1 MTSGRF
7 MHDEWSVQRL
17 LVLSATALIISA
29 CGASQPGA
37 PTAPT
42 VPPSTGDIPVTGSSQ
57 LGWDQTL
64 SDSQEL
70 ERLRFAVYV
79 DDSLTRMD
87 LPAASCAQPS
97 SSQAVVSCVSPLPA
111 LIPGRHTLA
120 MVAYDVENG
129 LESGRSN
136 ALTVVFSSP

>member
-1 MTSGRF
+1 
-7 MHDEWSVQRL
+7 MHDEWSVRRL

-37 PTAPT
+37 PTSPT
-42 VPPSTGDIPVTGSSQ
+42 VPPATGDIPVTGSSQ

-70 ERLRFAVYV
+70 ARLRFAVYV
-79 DDSLTRMD
+79 DDALTRMD

-97 SSQAVVSCVSPLPA
+97 SQAVVSCVSPLPP

-129 LESGRSN
+129 LESSRSN
-136 ALTVVFSSP
+136 AVTVVFSSP